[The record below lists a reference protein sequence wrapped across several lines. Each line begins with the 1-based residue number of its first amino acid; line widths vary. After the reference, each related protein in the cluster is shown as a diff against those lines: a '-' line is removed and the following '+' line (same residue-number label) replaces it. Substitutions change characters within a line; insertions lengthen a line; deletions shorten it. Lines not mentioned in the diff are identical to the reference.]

1 MQQYFV
7 SGTIRLQEPVV
18 LSDQQRH
25 HIQTVLRMKEHRQI
39 RLVDESAQVFL
50 AELRQLNGQMV
61 AIPIQAVAASI
72 SPVSIT
78 LALALIKGERWD
90 YALQKCSELGVQT
103 IQPLITSRCVVKLKT
118 ADLKKKLERWNR
130 ITMEAC
136 EQCHR
141 ADLVTVCAPCTISK
155 LADWEADAKLLAY
168 EKADAASEHIVS
180 FVKQHPQVHSPVVAI
195 GPEGGFT
202 AAEVEQFHALGFQ
215 NISLGRRILRAETAA
230 LSAVNL
236 LSLLYEN

>member
-78 LALALIKGERWD
+78 LVLALIKGERWD
-90 YALQKCSELGVQT
+90 YALQKCSELGVKT

-180 FVKQHPQVHSPVVAI
+180 FVKQHPQVYSPVVAI